1 MKEYLSNEEAS
12 KMLEEA
18 MRETFNELDYEAR
31 LLELQLEHSAFRAR
45 AYSIGVAFGLTMY
58 CLGLAMGRWL

>member
-31 LLELQLEHSAFRAR
+31 LLELQLEHSAWRAK
-45 AYSIGVAFGLTMY
+45 ATSIGVVFGIAMY
-58 CLGLAMGRWL
+58 CLGLWMGQL